1 MICWIAEGEQQ
12 SREPLPDVS
21 ALFFPLDEQHTY
33 SAIGVVTE
41 TLLNQHYKSAQ
52 AVATL
57 QALGGRSIDMVM
69 SRSKV

>member
-1 MICWIAEGEQQ
+1 MLCWIAEGEQQ
-12 SREPLPDVS
+12 SRELLPDVS
-21 ALFFPLDEQHTY
+21 APFFPLDEQQTY

-41 TLLNQHYKSAQ
+41 TLLDQHYKSAK

-69 SRSKV
+69 SRNKV